1 MEKSAI
7 KVNMLGEF
15 TISNAAGTVAISD
28 QNNRSKKVLTLLE
41 YLIAFRTREI
51 SQAELIE
58 LLWPDDTSEEPVNTL
73 KTLLHRARSAMDDME
88 PGMGKTAILCRRGTY
103 AWNNALTTTVD
114 AEEFE
119 MHCRA
124 AAASEE
130 EVRLAHLL
138 RAIRLFR
145 GDFLPKSGG
154 ELWAVPIST
163 YYHTMY
169 LNAVHEAVEILAGQ
183 ARFEEIIGICQHAIE
198 IDPYDEQLHMAMIQ
212 TLMAAGMQQR
222 AMEHYTQVTELY
234 LNKFGINPS
243 ADLTALYKEIV
254 KANKSTEMNLHIIR
268 DELKET
274 EAEQGAFFCEYE
286 FFKDIYRLQAR
297 SAARSGGVVQ
307 IALITAMDSA
317 GHRLSQKQMAVTMTR
332 LQEMIRASL
341 RNSDVFSRFSVSQY
355 LIMLPSASMEDSDMV
370 LQRISGNFRRE
381 YPHMN
386 VLFHYSSLPMEPKM

>member
-1 MEKSAI
+1 MEKSEI

-28 QNNRSKKVLTLLE
+28 QNNRSRKVLTLLE
-41 YLIAFRTREI
+41 YLVAFRTREI

-58 LLWPDDTSEEPVNTL
+58 LLWPDDTSDEPVNTL
-73 KTLLHRARSAMDDME
+73 KTLLHRARSTMDDME
-88 PGMGKTAILCRRGTY
+88 PGMGKQAIICRRGTY
-103 AWNNALTTTVD
+103 AWSTAVPTTVD

-119 MHCRA
+119 KHCRA
-124 AAASEE
+124 AASSED
-130 EVRLAHLL
+130 EVKLAHLL
-138 RAIRLFR
+138 KAIRLFR
-145 GDFLPKSGG
+145 GDYLPKSGS
-154 ELWAVPIST
+154 ELWAVPIVT

-169 LNAVHEAVEILAGQ
+169 LNAVHEAVGILTGL
-183 ARFEEIIGICQHAIE
+183 ARFDEIIEICQHAIE
-198 IDPYDEQLHMAMIQ
+198 VDPYDEQLHLAMIQ
-212 TLMAAGMQQR
+212 TLMACGMQQR
-222 AMEHYTQVTELY
+222 AMEHYNQVTELY

-268 DELKET
+268 DELEET
-274 EAEQGAFFCEYE
+274 ETQQGAFFCEYE

-332 LQEMIRASL
+332 LQEVIRASL
-341 RNSDVFSRFSVSQY
+341 RNSDVFARFSVSQF